1 MRLQG
6 KLRLKRG
13 NWIIKSAVIL
23 TLFFLVFAFLNLW
36 GAVEAQ
42 PFPVP
47 GIEVEEEGEPVEL
60 VGYLQI
66 ILLLAV
72 LTLAPA
78 FVVLMTSFTRIVIV
92 LSFARN
98 AVGTQQVPPNQ
109 VLIGLALFM
118 TFFIMFPRLEEINEN
133 ALQPY
138 QQEEIT
144 QEEAFEEAVDPLRSF
159 MLDHT
164 RDRDL
169 SLFLDMAEREP
180 PEVREDVPLQVLVPS
195 FVVSELRTAFEMGFR
210 IFVPFLIIDMVV
222 ASTLM
227 SMGMFMLPPVIVSL
241 PFKILLFV
249 LVDGWHLVVRSLLES
264 FS

>member
-1 MRLQG
+1 MNQNPKVKTATIVL
-6 KLRLKRG
+6 LLML
-13 NWIIKSAVIL
+13 AL
-23 TLFFLVFAFLNLW
+23 LFLYPGETA
-36 GAVEAQ
+36 EAQ

-47 GIEVEEEGEPVEL
+47 GVEVEEEGEPLEIA
-60 VGYLQI
+60 GYLQLL
-66 ILLLAV
+66 LLLAV

-78 FVVLMTSFTRIVIV
+78 FVVLMTSFTRMVVV
-92 LSFARN
+92 LGFVRN
-98 AVGTQQVPPNQ
+98 AVGTQQIPPNQ

-118 TFFIMFPRLEEINEN
+118 TFFIMFPRIEEINEN

-138 QQEEIT
+138 MEEEIT
-144 QEEAFEEAVDPLRSF
+144 QEEAIEEGIEPLREF
-159 MLDHT
+159 MLEHV

-169 SLFLDMAEREP
+169 ALFLDIAEMEP
-180 PEVREDVPLQVLVPS
+180 PEDPEGMPMQVLVPS

-264 FS
+264 FA